1 MPDPLEP
8 SFEITF
14 LTENPKETFPWQKRL
29 EALGKRLLQEENSLS
44 NVNVVLCSDKTV
56 RELNRDYRHLDKVTD
71 VLSFEWH
78 EPYLLGEIYIA
89 KEQVKRQAPQ
99 YGNTF
104 YDELKRVFV
113 HGLFHLCGYD
123 HIKPKD
129 RVKMRRRECEFLKIN
144 YYRENNG

>member
-14 LTENPKETFPWQKRL
+14 LTENPKETFPWHKRL
-29 EALGKRLLQEENSLS
+29 DALGKLLLQEENCLS

>member
-29 EALGKRLLQEENSLS
+29 EALGKRLLQEENCLS

-144 YYRENNG
+144 YYWENNG

>member
-14 LTENPKETFPWQKRL
+14 LTENPQESFPWQKRL
-29 EALGKRLLQEENSLS
+29 EALGKRLLQEENCFS

>member
-1 MPDPLEP
+1 MPDLLEP

-29 EALGKRLLQEENSLS
+29 EALGKRLLQEENCLS

>member
-14 LTENPKETFPWQKRL
+14 LTENPKETFLWQKRL
-29 EALGKRLLQEENSLS
+29 EALGKRLLQEENCLS

>member
-1 MPDPLEP
+1 MPEHHKQSLK
-8 SFEITF
+8 ITF
-14 LTENPKETFPWQKRL
+14 LTENPQESFPWQKRL
-29 EALGKRLLQEENSLS
+29 EALGKRLLQEENCLS

>member
-8 SFEITF
+8 SFEIVF

-29 EALGKRLLQEENSLS
+29 EMLGKRLLREENCLS

>member
-1 MPDPLEP
+1 MPAPLEP

-29 EALGKRLLQEENSLS
+29 ETLGKRLLREENCLS

>member
-1 MPDPLEP
+1 MPAPLEP

>member
-29 EALGKRLLQEENSLS
+29 EALGKRLLQEENCLS

>member
-29 EALGKRLLQEENSLS
+29 EALGKRLLQEENCLS

-104 YDELKRVFV
+104 YDELKRVCV